1 MSNERLIPIQKLCK
15 HYQVETSFFTNL
27 NAHGLV
33 DIVTVK
39 TARCIHEDHIQN
51 VEKMIRLHQDL
62 HLNFEGI
69 DTVFN
74 LLERIE
80 HLQSELKSLK
90 NRLGL
95 YEDEFN

>member
-1 MSNERLIPIQKLCK
+1 MSKEQLIPIQKLCK
-15 HYQVETSFFTNL
+15 HYKVETSFFTKL
-27 NAHGLV
+27 NSHGLV

-39 TARCIHEDHIQN
+39 TARCIHIDHIQN

-80 HLQSELKSLK
+80 TLQSELQFLK
-90 NRLGL
+90 NRLGI
-95 YEDEFN
+95 YEDE